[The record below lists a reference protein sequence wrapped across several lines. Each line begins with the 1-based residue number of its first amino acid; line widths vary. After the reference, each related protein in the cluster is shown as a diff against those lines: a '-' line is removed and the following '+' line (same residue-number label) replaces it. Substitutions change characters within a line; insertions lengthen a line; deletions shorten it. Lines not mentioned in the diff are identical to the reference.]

1 MNVLDRLFQ
10 NIYSEFMGRRR
21 TFIESEA
28 ISSATAVFAER
39 GFAGSS
45 VDDLVRASITLP
57 RSSVSA
63 YHNKPVA
70 ALRRQWGVTVGHHG
84 SGAFYVRRMIQHY
97 PSGKPNPQLPPHPT
111 TTTS

>member
-1 MNVLDRLFQ
+1 
-10 NIYSEFMGRRR
+10 MGRRR
-21 TFIESEA
+21 TFIENEA
-28 ISSATAVFAER
+28 IDSATAVFAEH
-39 GFAGSS
+39 GFAGTS